1 MDQRKNKEIHFLQVH
16 DVEAFQF
23 LFINDDPLTPILTF
37 RLWLWLCNLFRMNP
51 KYGQDFTYEDA
62 F

>member
-1 MDQRKNKEIHFLQVH
+1 MKMQ